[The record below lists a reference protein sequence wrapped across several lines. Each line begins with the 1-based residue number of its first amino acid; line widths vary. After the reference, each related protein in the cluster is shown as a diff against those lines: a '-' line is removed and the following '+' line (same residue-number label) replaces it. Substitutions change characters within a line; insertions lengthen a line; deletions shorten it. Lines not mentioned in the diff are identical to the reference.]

1 MKTIIYFFLLIFI
14 VNCNSEAQEKARAR
28 DLGILFDGKPGI
40 LNAITDVSGVEVG
53 HVTLIS
59 GSGDLKVGNGPV
71 RTGVTAVL
79 PRGKQYDPVFAGWYS
94 LNGNGEM
101 TGTTWV
107 EESGFLEG
115 PVMITNTH
123 SVGIVRD
130 AVIEWMYKNKIFD
143 ELEDIPDLFWALP
156 VVAETY
162 DGALND
168 INGFHVKKEH
178 SILAIT
184 EAKTGKV
191 DEGNVGGG
199 TGMICHSFKGG
210 IGTASRL
217 IKIGEVTYTIG
228 VLVQANYGGRNTLTI
243 SGVPVGQEIQDLR
256 PKIKF
261 GEPKNS
267 GGSIIVIVATD
278 APLISHQLKR
288 IARRVP
294 IGISKVGGYGS
305 NGSGDIFIAFST
317 ANSGAANRDEIQD
330 ITMLPNDKMSSL
342 FLGTVQA
349 TEEAIVNAL
358 IAAET
363 LEGINGNTVYEL
375 PHERL
380 IQILKKY
387 NRLGD

>member
-1 MKTIIYFFLLIFI
+1 MKTIIYFLLFVFI
-14 VNCNSEAQEKARAR
+14 VNCNSEAQEKVRAR

-143 ELEDIPDLFWALP
+143 IPDLFWALP

-162 DGALND
+162 DGDLND

-199 TGMICHSFKGG
+199 TGMICHRFKGG

-217 IKIGEVTYTIG
+217 IQIGEETYTIG

-317 ANSGAANRDEIQD
+317 ANSGAANRDGIQD
-330 ITMLPNDKMSSL
+330 ITMLPNDKMSPL